1 MMKNYLFTGAATAL
15 VTPFLDGAV
24 NYPLLEQL
32 LRRQVEA
39 GIEAVVIAGTTG
51 ESPTL
56 TDDEKL
62 ELFSRAKEYVGDSC
76 KIIAGTGSNSTVH
89 TISLSM
95 AAEERGVDALLVVTP
110 YYNKATPEGL
120 FAHFASVAHS
130 VSIPII
136 LYNVPSRTGVDIP
149 VKVYRRLSQ
158 IPNIIGIKEASTDV
172 SKVTKILRACGP
184 DFAVW
189 SGNDELITPV
199 MAMGGKGSITA
210 CDVYEHKAQLIQKG
224 AARLGIEG
232 LQAMEQDASQQN
244 PQWIGKMDA
253 VIADVPCSG
262 YGIIRKKP
270 DIRYK
275 DPDGM
280 KELPQL
286 QLAILKN
293 QASYVKPGGVLMY
306 STCTLVRRE
315 NEGVVEKFLKEN
327 PEFTKENLNLPDIFP
342 KNETGMFTFVPG
354 EFDTDGFFVC
364 RLRRKL

>member
-62 ELFSRAKEYVGDSC
+62 ELFSRAKEYVGGAC

-95 AAEERGVDALLVVTP
+95 AAEKCGVDGLLVVTP

-158 IPNIIGIKEASTDV
+158 IPNIIGTKEASTDV
-172 SKVTKILRACGP
+172 SKFTKILRACGP

-199 MAMGGKGSITA
+199 MALGGKGVIS
-210 CDVYEHKAQLIQKG
+210 VLSNVLPIQT
-224 AARLGIEG
+224 
-232 LQAMEQDASQQN
+232 QAMA
-244 PQWIGKMDA
+244 KA
-253 VIADVPCSG
+253 AL
-262 YGIIRKKP
+262 
-270 DIRYK
+270 
-275 DPDGM
+275 DG
-280 KELPQL
+280 
-286 QLAILKN
+286 
-293 QASYVKPGGVLMY
+293 
-306 STCTLVRRE
+306 
-315 NEGVVEKFLKEN
+315 
-327 PEFTKENLNLPDIFP
+327 D
-342 KNETGMFTFVPG
+342 
-354 EFDTDGFFVC
+354 FDTASALQIELQPLTELLFCEVNPIPVKAAMKLLGYDCGSC
-364 RLRRKL
+364 RLPLTNLSEENRKRLAAELLRF